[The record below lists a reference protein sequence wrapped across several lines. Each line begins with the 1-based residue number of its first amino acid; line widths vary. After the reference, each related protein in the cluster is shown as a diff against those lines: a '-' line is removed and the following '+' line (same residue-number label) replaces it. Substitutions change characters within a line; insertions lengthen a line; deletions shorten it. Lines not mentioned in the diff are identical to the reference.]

1 MKQIKINSKD
11 NVTVTLESEHNGH
24 KIALENIK
32 KGENVIKYGYPI
44 GHATEDISAGD
55 HVHTHNIKTNL
66 SGTLEYTYTP
76 KRNEIPQTEDRTF
89 MGYRRKDGRVGIRNE
104 IWIVNTVGCVNKT
117 SEILAREANKIY
129 GCDCDGIFNFVH
141 PFGCYQLGD
150 DRKQH
155 SLF

>member
-32 KGENVIKYGYPI
+32 RGENVIKYGYPI

-66 SGTLEYTYTP
+66 SGRL
-76 KRNEIPQTEDRTF
+76 NIHIPQKEMRYHKPKTVHLWAIAART
-89 MGYRRKDGRVGIRNE
+89 DASV
-104 IWIVNTVGCVNKT
+104 
-117 SEILAREANKIY
+117 SEMR
-129 GCDCDGIFNFVH
+129 
-141 PFGCYQLGD
+141 FGL
-150 DRKQH
+150 
-155 SLF
+155 

>member
-66 SGTLEYTYTP
+66 SGT
-76 KRNEIPQTEDRTF
+76 
-89 MGYRRKDGRVGIRNE
+89 
-104 IWIVNTVGCVNKT
+104 
-117 SEILAREANKIY
+117 A
-129 GCDCDGIFNFVH
+129 
-141 PFGCYQLGD
+141 
-150 DRKQH
+150 
-155 SLF
+155 